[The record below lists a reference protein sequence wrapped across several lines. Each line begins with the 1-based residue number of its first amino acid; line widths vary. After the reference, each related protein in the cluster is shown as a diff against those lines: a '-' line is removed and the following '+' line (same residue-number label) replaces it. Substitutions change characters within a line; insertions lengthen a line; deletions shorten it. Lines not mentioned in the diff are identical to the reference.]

1 MRQDEVAFLLKKRNL
16 YVLKLIVTFISLSL
30 LNHLIQ
36 YLPRSDWLFLLEL
49 FNLIVGMLLGGY
61 FLYKI
66 ILDSFCPR
74 CKSLFFG
81 VVISRNSC
89 RNCGLSVSTSGEY
102 DDEKT
107 RSR

>member
-1 MRQDEVAFLLKKRNL
+1 MRKDEVVFLLQKRNL
-16 YVLKLIVTFISLSL
+16 YVLKLVITFVFLSL
-30 LNHLIQ
+30 LNHLAQ
-36 YLPRSDWLFLLEL
+36 YFSRGDWLFLLEL
-49 FNLIVGMLLGGY
+49 FNLVVGMLLGGY

-81 VVISRNSC
+81 VVISRNTC
-89 RNCGLSVSTSGEY
+89 KNCGLSVSNSSEY